1 MRSSKQTKTEL
12 LLFIG
17 VTTLVYL
24 ASFDAK
30 QPSDNQ
36 KRKKR

>member
-12 LLFIG
+12 LFTG

-24 ASFDAK
+24 ASFDVK